1 MHSLVSSAAT
11 GVTVAGHGDHERPLR
26 ILQVGPT
33 AYRGGVTTA
42 VLMLAKGLRQ
52 EGHEVMLVT
61 DGGDTRELEALGVQC
76 RVTKLSQKPLAIA
89 RGIIDTRRA
98 LRDFRP
104 DVVHVHGR
112 APSLRSHLSG
122 RRPDWFTLHSTHL
135 TERVGWMDAGAVRRA
150 LSPLARRFFVLDE
163 SAREYLQHAMGI
175 ENERVEVV
183 FNGVDCDRYRVPTER
198 ERRIARAQFGVRDG
212 QTLVLFVGRLHAWKQ
227 PQAIVEL
234 ARRTRAGHDQ
244 LRFAIVGEGELE
256 ASVRDAIAAAG
267 VEDICTMHGWMDPL
281 EAYFAADLLV
291 MPSLHEGF
299 GLVAVEAMAT
309 GCPVLRSRTGGSD
322 RMIVE
327 GRTGF
332 CCGTDV
338 ESFILAGQQ
347 VLAEPR
353 KLAAMRTDVREWVAS
368 RLSLRAQA
376 RTVVDHYRRHWPR

>member
-1 MHSLVSSAAT
+1 
-11 GVTVAGHGDHERPLR
+11 
-26 ILQVGPT
+26 
-33 AYRGGVTTA
+33 
-42 VLMLAKGLRQ
+42 
-52 EGHEVMLVT
+52 
-61 DGGDTRELEALGVQC
+61 
-76 RVTKLSQKPLAIA
+76 
-89 RGIIDTRRA
+89 
-98 LRDFRP
+98 
-104 DVVHVHGR
+104 
-112 APSLRSHLSG
+112 
-122 RRPDWFTLHSTHL
+122 
-135 TERVGWMDAGAVRRA
+135 
-150 LSPLARRFFVLDE
+150 
-163 SAREYLQHAMGI
+163 
-175 ENERVEVV
+175 
-183 FNGVDCDRYRVPTER
+183 
-198 ERRIARAQFGVRDG
+198 
-212 QTLVLFVGRLHAWKQ
+212 
-227 PQAIVEL
+227 
-234 ARRTRAGHDQ
+234 
-244 LRFAIVGEGELE
+244 
-256 ASVRDAIAAAG
+256 
-267 VEDICTMHGWMDPL
+267 MDPL